1 MLFSRGE
8 DMFYIAKKIEG
19 KLLICAIAVTLFASA
34 LFYIFY
40 SDSMPVAAVVE
51 EEKNSEKIPA
61 VPILMYH
68 SVCDN
73 ERVQSDYRVSPRVFE
88 NDIKY
93 LYDKG
98 YTAIFVADLVGYVYE
113 GMPLPQKP
121 VIITLDDGYLNNLT
135 EVLPILEKYDMCA
148 TVSVVR
154 AFTEKAVKENDPN
167 PLYAHL
173 TWDDIKALEDSGRIE
188 IGNHTGAMHEIG
200 ERRGCMKISGESKE
214 RYDEVLTNDL
224 TSLQNA
230 LTEKAGL
237 TPIVFTY
244 PFGFVSE
251 ESLPVIKKLG
261 FLAALTCYER
271 INYINGTVDQLYRLG
286 RFNRKPNMTT
296 EEFMNKVGI

>member
-1 MLFSRGE
+1 M
-8 DMFYIAKKIEG
+8 YCKTKKTEV
-19 KLLICAIAVTLFASA
+19 KLLILAAVITLFSGVLFVAFFNRSTPTVAIA
-34 LFYIFY
+34 
-40 SDSMPVAAVVE
+40 E
-51 EEKNSEKIPA
+51 EESAKMPA

-73 ERVQSDYRVSPRVFE
+73 AKVHSDYRVSPRVFE
-88 NDIKY
+88 SDMKY
-93 LYDKG
+93 LHENG
-98 YTAIFVADLVGYVYE
+98 YKTVFVADLVGYVYE
-113 GMPLPQKP
+113 GISLPEKP

-154 AFTEKAVKENDPN
+154 SFTERAQKEQDPN

-173 TWDDIKALEDSGRIE
+173 TWENIKTLDESGRIE

-200 ERRGCMKISGESKE
+200 ERRGCMKISGESNE
-214 RYDEVLTNDL
+214 RYDEILTNDL

-230 LTEKAGL
+230 LTENAGL

-261 FLAALTCYER
+261 FLASLTCYER
-271 INYINGTVDQLYRLG
+271 INYINGTPEQLYRLG
-286 RFNRKPNMTT
+286 RFNRRPDMTT
-296 EEFMNKVGI
+296 EDFMKKVGI

>member
-1 MLFSRGE
+1 
-8 DMFYIAKKIEG
+8 MFNAKRIEF
-19 KLLICAIAVTLFASA
+19 KLLICAAALVLFASS

-40 SDSMPVAAVVE
+40 TDATPASAVVTEIE
-51 EEKNSEKIPA
+51 EEKMPA

-73 ERVQSDYRVSPRVFE
+73 EKVQSDYRVSPKVFE
-88 NDIKY
+88 NDMKY
-93 LYDKG
+93 LHDKG
-98 YTAIFVADLVGYVYE
+98 YMSVFVGDLVGYVYE
-113 GMPLPQKP
+113 GMPLPEKP

-154 AFTEKAVKENDPN
+154 AFTERAVKENDPN

-173 TWDDIKALEDSGRIE
+173 TWDDIRSLEDSGRIE

-200 ERRGCMKISGESKE
+200 ERRGCMKITGESEE

-230 LTEKAGL
+230 LTEKSGL

-271 INYINGTVDQLYRLG
+271 INYINGSVDQLYRLG
-286 RFNRKPNMTT
+286 RFNRRPNMST
-296 EEFMNKVGI
+296 EEFMNKIGI

>member
-1 MLFSRGE
+1 ML
-8 DMFYIAKKIEG
+8 YAKRIEF
-19 KLLICAIAVTLFASA
+19 KLLICAVAFALFASA

-40 SDSMPVAAVVE
+40 TDVTPASVIVTENE
-51 EEKNSEKIPA
+51 EEKMPA

-73 ERVQSDYRVSPRVFE
+73 EKVQSDYRVSPRVFE
-88 NDIKY
+88 NDMKY
-93 LYDKG
+93 LCDKG
-98 YTAIFVADLVGYVYE
+98 YTAVFVSDLVGYVYE
-113 GMPLPQKP
+113 GMPLPGKP
-121 VIITLDDGYLNNLT
+121 VIVTLDDGYLNNLT

-154 AFTEKAVKENDPN
+154 AFTERAVKENDPN

-200 ERRGCMKISGESKE
+200 ERRGCMKISGESEE

-230 LTEKAGL
+230 LTEKSGL

-271 INYINGTVDQLYRLG
+271 INYINGSVDQLYRLG